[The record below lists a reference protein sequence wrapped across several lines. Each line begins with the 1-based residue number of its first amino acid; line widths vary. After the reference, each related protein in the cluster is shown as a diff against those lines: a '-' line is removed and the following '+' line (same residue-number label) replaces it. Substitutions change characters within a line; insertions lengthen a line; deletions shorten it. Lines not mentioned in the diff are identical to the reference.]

1 MAKGQ
6 RSWSQR
12 NRGDVE
18 LDVAHRSE
26 PYRAIHYPPAV
37 TLRDLHADWSWVVV
51 LSNAAV
57 GVWAIGA
64 HWLAPLRLRA
74 LWWFVV
80 AAEVAI
86 FVQVG
91 LGVAL
96 MTLQDVQPPQFHTFY
111 GFVTL
116 VFVAI
121 FFAYRNQLRANL
133 YLLYGLGSLFLMGMG
148 IRSMVLA

>member
-1 MAKGQ
+1 M
-6 RSWSQR
+6 
-12 NRGDVE
+12 
-18 LDVAHRSE
+18 
-26 PYRAIHYPPAV
+26 
-37 TLRDLHADWSWVVV
+37 TLRDVHADWAWVVI
-51 LSNAAV
+51 LSNAAA
-57 GVWAIGA
+57 GLWAIGA
-64 HWLAPLRLRA
+64 HWLAPLRARA

-80 AAEVAI
+80 AAEGSI

-91 LGVAL
+91 LGVWL
-96 MTLQDVQPPQFHTFY
+96 MAVQHVTPPQFHTFY

-148 IRSMVLA
+148 IRAMILA